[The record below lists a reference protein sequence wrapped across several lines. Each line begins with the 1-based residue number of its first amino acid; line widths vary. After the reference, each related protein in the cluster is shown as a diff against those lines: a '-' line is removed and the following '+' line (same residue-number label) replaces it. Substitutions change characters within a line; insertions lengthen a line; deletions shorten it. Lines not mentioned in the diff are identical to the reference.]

1 MKVLIDTHT
10 FLWMITA
17 DKRLSPKARKV
28 LTTGSNELL
37 LSTASAWEIMLKWGA
52 GKLKLTGGPTVFLRE
67 QLAQNGIRILPVE
80 LAHVLRVEEL
90 LPIHRDPFDRLLVAQ
105 AIEEDVPILTADET
119 IQRYPAKT
127 IW

>member
-1 MKVLIDTHT
+1 MV
-10 FLWMITA
+10 TA

-28 LTTGSNELL
+28 LTNGSNELL
-37 LSTASAWEIMLKWGA
+37 LSTASAWEIILKWGA
-52 GKLKLTGGPTVFLRE
+52 GKIKLAGGPTVFLRE
-67 QLAQNGIRILPVE
+67 QLAKNDIRVLPVE
-80 LAHVLRVEEL
+80 LAHVFRVEEL

-119 IQRYPAKT
+119 IQRHPAKT